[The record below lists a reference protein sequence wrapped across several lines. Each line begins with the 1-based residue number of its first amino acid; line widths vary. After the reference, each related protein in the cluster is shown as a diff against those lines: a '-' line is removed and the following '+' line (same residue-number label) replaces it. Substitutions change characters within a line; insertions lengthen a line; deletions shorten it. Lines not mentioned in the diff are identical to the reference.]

1 MASVVAAAG
10 TSHGPMLS
18 ISPAQWDCFTETDPF
33 NQELYDA
40 SGMRHSYAELAR
52 SRGPALEPRLLTP
65 RWSASYSRWQEEIS
79 ELSGLITDV
88 APDFVVVIG
97 NDQRETMFNDNQ
109 PAVLVHVGESLPNAA
124 FESQEKAE
132 RRARSRV
139 RALSEWAYSPAA
151 AAEYPG
157 APDFAGHLVRILLG
171 AGFDP
176 AVTTTWPGNR
186 SVGHAFGFVYERL
199 LGQLAIPSVAIA
211 LNTFYPPNQPTAAR
225 CAELGT
231 VLHDAIRQYDGGAR
245 VAVIASGGL
254 SHHLVN
260 EDLDATVVGALRRGD
275 LDALAGLPSTALLG
289 GSSEIR
295 NWIAMA
301 PSALGLSLRIDYYE
315 ACYRNAAGI
324 GNGMGF
330 FGWSA

>member
-18 ISPAQWDCFTETDPF
+18 ISPAQWDCFAEADRF

-40 SGMRHSYAELAR
+40 SGARRDYAELAR
-52 SRGPALEPRLLTP
+52 SRRPALEPRLDP
-65 RWSASYSRWQEEIS
+65 ARWADSYSRWQAKIS
-79 ELSGLITDV
+79 ELSGFITDA
-88 APDFVVVIG
+88 APDLVLVIG

-109 PAVLVHVGESLPNAA
+109 PSVLVHVGESLPNAA
-124 FESQEKAE
+124 LESQEKAE

-139 RALSEWAYSPAA
+139 RDLSEWAYSPAG

-157 APDFAGHLVRILLG
+157 APDFAGHLVGNLLG

-225 CAELGT
+225 CVALGT
-231 VLHDAIRQYDGGAR
+231 VLHDAIRQYDGDAR

-260 EDLDATVVGALRRGD
+260 EDLDTTVVSALRRGD
-275 LDALAGLPSTALLG
+275 LDTLAGLPSAALLG

-301 PSALGLSLRIDYYE
+301 PSALGLSLHVDYYE